1 MVAIV
6 ARFFLNVLAREG
18 VAGKH
23 ATATALLLLLPGK
36 EREDGGKCS
45 LVGNA
50 FKEREGDGRHK
61 PLQETFFP
69 LPFYPKQTFLREEG
83 ARLLTAR
90 EHACPH

>member
-50 FKEREGDGRHK
+50 FKERWRDGRHN
-61 PLQETFFP
+61 PLQDF
-69 LPFYPKQTFLREEG
+69 LPPF
-83 ARLLTAR
+83 LLTPSK
-90 EHACPH
+90 HF

>member
-23 ATATALLLLLPGK
+23 ATATALLLLFLTWK
-36 EREDGGKCS
+36 REREDGGKCS

-50 FKEREGDGRHK
+50 FKEGERKKWPTQTAARDF
-61 PLQETFFP
+61 LS
-69 LPFYPKQTFLREEG
+69 PFHFTPSKHF
-83 ARLLTAR
+83 
-90 EHACPH
+90 